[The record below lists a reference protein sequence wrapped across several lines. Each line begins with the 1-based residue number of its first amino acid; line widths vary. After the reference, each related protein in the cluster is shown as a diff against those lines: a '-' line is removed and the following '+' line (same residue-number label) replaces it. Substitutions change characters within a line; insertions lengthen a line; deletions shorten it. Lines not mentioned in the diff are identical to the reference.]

1 MAKKQLK
8 KLTDYRPL
16 DFGEAFNKYQS
27 KHKRKKQ
34 LPDGTWVDW
43 DTNTDQAWT
52 DEAASTNVNQ
62 LVYGTATPKQD
73 RNYLQAQQNL
83 TNQKDLSKD
92 AFAQI
97 RRQFS
102 PRTVNEGERQI
113 DVTRAAK
120 QREREQNVEALK
132 QQSSFADP
140 VKQQYDAAV
149 NMFRHNME
157 ANIFSDQQ
165 LKSFAKNFYD
175 FQTTFDSKEYFDTE
189 DYNYVANNSEIAK
202 YAEELDKKNYFE
214 AEATNPLENE
224 STDEVAKKESNY
236 DATSKQNQI
245 QPPDADED
253 TTSEIDPSYMG
264 GDNSPGTVSAK
275 QMKINKW
282 FEDTA
287 NTPAAQAFK
296 EGTEQQQTE
305 WGKAR
310 LQAKKDYD
318 LFKKKN
324 NRR

>member
-34 LPDGTWVDW
+34 LKDGTWVDW
-43 DTNTDQAWT
+43 DTNTDQAWN

-73 RNYLQAQQNL
+73 RKYLQAQQNL

-175 FQTTFDSKEYFDTE
+175 FQTTFNSKEYFDTE
-189 DYNYVANNSEIAK
+189 DYNYVANNPQMAK
-202 YAEELDKKNYFE
+202 YAEELNKKDLFE

-224 STDEVAKKESNY
+224 SNDEVAKKESQY
-236 DATSKQNQI
+236 DATSSQNQSK
-245 QPPDADED
+245 PPDED
-253 TTSEIDPSYMG
+253 TTSEIDPSYME
-264 GDNSPGTVSAK
+264 GDNSPGMISAE

-287 NTPAAQAFK
+287 NSPAAQAFK

-305 WGKAR
+305 WGKLR
-310 LQAKKDYD
+310 LDAKKRHEDWK
-318 LFKKKN
+318 LLN

>member
-34 LPDGTWVDW
+34 VNGTWVDW
-43 DTNTDQAWT
+43 DTNTDQAWN

-73 RNYLQAQQNL
+73 RSYLQAKQNL

-140 VKQQYDAAV
+140 VKQQYDSNV
-149 NMFRHNME
+149 SMFRHNIE
-157 ANIFSDQQ
+157 SGYFSDQQ
-165 LKSFAKNFYD
+165 IKSFAKSFYE
-175 FQTTFDSKEYFDTE
+175 FENTFDSKKYFDTDPE
-189 DYNYVANNSEIAK
+189 FNYVANLPDLANQTSIWDEKKLQA
-202 YAEELDKKNYFE
+202 AELTNPSVEETQKETLKKKGGTNNIVDPQSGDNDESDGQSILEQTKVLDEPLKTAADDRRARRDRRLEDKK
-214 AEATNPLENE
+214 AEGRPLERLRLE
-224 STDEVAKKESNY
+224 
-236 DATSKQNQI
+236 
-245 QPPDADED
+245 
-253 TTSEIDPSYMG
+253 
-264 GDNSPGTVSAK
+264 
-275 QMKINKW
+275 
-282 FEDTA
+282 
-287 NTPAAQAFK
+287 
-296 EGTEQQQTE
+296 
-305 WGKAR
+305 KAR
-310 LQAKKDYD
+310 NEGLGKLINDE
-318 LFKKKN
+318 FEKN
-324 NRR
+324 RV